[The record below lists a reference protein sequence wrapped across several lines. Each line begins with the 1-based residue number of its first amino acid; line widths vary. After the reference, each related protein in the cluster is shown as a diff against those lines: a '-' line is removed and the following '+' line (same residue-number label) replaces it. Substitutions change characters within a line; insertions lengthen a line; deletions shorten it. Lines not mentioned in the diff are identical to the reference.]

1 MIRRVASA
9 SLLALGF
16 LVMLPA
22 TTFAQTIA
30 GVVRDTTGAVMPGVT
45 VEAASPALI
54 EKVRAAVTD
63 GEGQYKIVN
72 LVPGTYTVTF
82 TLPGFST
89 VKRDGIDLSAGFTA
103 SVNAELRVG
112 ALEETITVSGQAPT
126 VDVQNT
132 RQQTVMNLDVIDSI
146 PTGMTAQN
154 FAVLVPGVIAATA
167 GSGLTAQDVGGSVG
181 DKQVALIVHGSRSQE
196 MPLLYDGMRYNNMN
210 ATSGGSHV
218 IWTANTG
225 AVQEYTVEV
234 GSLSAEADVSGVRQ
248 NMIPKQGGNLFQ
260 GSVYGSYTNDRLA
273 STSNVSNPG
282 LVTVDK
288 KIWDLNPT
296 FGGPIKADKLWYFA
310 AYRYW
315 GNEERPPGAYY
326 NLNGPTAVTYT
337 PDLSRPA
344 SNKSWNQSEDIRF
357 TAQVT
362 PRNKVSIMAD
372 DLQRCTCHWFLAS
385 NVTPEASAVLKTY
398 PNLLAQVT
406 WNAPVT
412 NKFLLDAGTTIH
424 PESWSLWPQPGIPW
438 DTFPV
443 VEQTTNTSM
452 VARTSY
458 TRHRSNTY
466 NSKFNASYVTGSH
479 AFKVGLQEMNGWR
492 TMYNEALGTGTT
504 LRLLNGQP
512 NLLTEYAYPQFTTAS
527 LKYYIGL
534 FAQDQ
539 WSIKRVTLN
548 MGVRLDALNAYVR
561 AQSYPAVPTVPIAR
575 SFGAVNDVPNWKD
588 ISPRLG
594 LAYDLVGNGKTAIKV
609 NVGRFVQGVTTAF
622 ADLNNPALTSVNSA
636 TRTWSDPSGTF
647 DPRKDCDLTNV
658 NANGSC
664 GAMSNL
670 NFGKNAATTTYD
682 PNLLNGWGKRPNDW
696 EVQTSIQHELISGL
710 SVSATYTRHWWG
722 NFLVNKNL
730 SVSPSD
736 YSPFYVTVPNNQRL
750 PNPGEQ
756 LGPFYDIN
764 PDKFGRVNNYV
775 TFARN
780 YGNVTDVYNGIDVN
794 LNARVA
800 HGIVV
805 QGGFSTGH
813 EVFDNCDVVG
823 KVDNAVGG
831 PLDIERSGIG
841 TPQITNINGLA
852 SPSPLFCHIDPP
864 FQTQVKL
871 LASVPLTWG
880 IAASAA
886 FQSAP
891 GPQITATYVVTSA
904 QIAPSLG
911 RSLAAGPTATTTVQL
926 IAPGTT
932 YGDRLNQLDGRLS
945 KTFKVGGVRAQA
957 MFDLYNLFNAGPVL
971 VLNNT
976 YGTAWKTPTAI
987 LPGRLAKFGVRV
999 DF

>member
-1 MIRRVASA
+1 
-9 SLLALGF
+9 
-16 LVMLPA
+16 
-22 TTFAQTIA
+22 
-30 GVVRDTTGAVMPGVT
+30 MPGVT
-45 VEAASPALI
+45 VEASSPALL

-72 LVPGTYTVTF
+72 LVPGTYSVTF
-82 TLPGFST
+82 TLTGFST

-112 ALEETITVSGQAPT
+112 ALAETITVSGQAPT

-154 FAVLVPGVIAATA
+154 FAVLVPGVIAAVA

-210 ATSGGSHV
+210 ATAGGSHV

-234 GSLSAEADVSGVRQ
+234 GALSAEADVSGVRQ
-248 NMIPKQGGNLFQ
+248 NMIPKQGGNAFH
-260 GSVYGSYTNDRLA
+260 SSIYGNYTNDSLA
-273 STSNVSNPG
+273 STSNVSTPG
-282 LVTVDK
+282 LVTVDT
-288 KIWDLNPT
+288 KIWDFNPT
-296 FGGPIKADKLWYFA
+296 FGGPLQVDRLWFFG

-315 GNEERPPGAYY
+315 GNDERPPGAYY
-326 NLNGPTAVTYT
+326 NLNGPTAVTYK
-337 PDLSRPA
+337 PDLNRPVI
-344 SNKSWNQSEDIRF
+344 NENWNQSEDFRV

-362 PRNKVSIMAD
+362 PRNKISIMAD
-372 DLQRCTCHWFLAS
+372 DLERCTCHWFAAS

-398 PNLLAQVT
+398 PNLLTQVT
-406 WNAPVT
+406 WSAPVT
-412 NKFLLDAGTTIH
+412 NRFLLDAGTTVH
-424 PESWSLWPQPGIPW
+424 PESWSLWPQPDIPW
-438 DTFPV
+438 YTYPV
-443 VEQTTNTSM
+443 VELTTNISM

-466 NSKFNASYVTGSH
+466 NSRINASYVTGSH
-479 AFKVGLQEMNGWR
+479 AFKVGFQEMSGWR

-504 LRLLNGQP
+504 LRLFNGQA
-512 NLLTEYAYPQFTTAS
+512 NSLTEYAYPQFTTVN

-539 WSIKRVTLN
+539 WTIKRMTLN
-548 MGVRLDALNAYVR
+548 MGLRVDAMNAYVP
-561 AQSYPAVPTVPIAR
+561 AQTYPAVPTVPVAR
-575 SFGAVNDVPNWKD
+575 SFGVVNDVPNWKD

-594 LAYDLVGNGKTAIKV
+594 GAYDLFGTGKTAIKA
-609 NVGRFVQGVTTAF
+609 NLGRFVQGVTTGF
-622 ADLNNPALTSVNSA
+622 ADLNNPALTSVNTA
-636 TRTWSDPSGTF
+636 TRTWSDPSGTL
-647 DPRKDCDLTNV
+647 DPRRDCDLTNV

-670 NFGKNAATTTYD
+670 NFGRNVATTTYD
-682 PNLLNGWGKRPNDW
+682 PALLNGWGKRPYDW
-696 EVQTSIQHELISGL
+696 EVQASIQHELRSGL
-710 SVSATYTRHWWG
+710 SLSATYTRHWWG

-736 YSPFYVTVPNNQRL
+736 YSPFYITVPNDPRL
-750 PNPGEQ
+750 PNAGQP

-764 PDKFGRVNNYV
+764 PNKFGQVNNFV

-780 YGNVTDVYNGIDVN
+780 YGTVTDVYSGVDVN
-794 LNARVA
+794 VNAHLA
-800 HGIVV
+800 HGILV

-813 EVFDNCDVVG
+813 EVFDNCDVIG

-831 PLDIERSGIG
+831 PVDIERSGIG
-841 TPQITNINGLA
+841 TPQIANINGLA
-852 SPSPLFCHIDPP
+852 SPSPLYCHIDPP

-871 LASVPLTWG
+871 LASVPVGWG
-880 IAASAA
+880 ITASGA

-891 GPQITATYVVTSA
+891 GPQITASYVVTNA
-904 QIAPSLG
+904 QVAPSLG
-911 RSLAAGPTATTTVQL
+911 RNLAAGPTATATVQL
-926 IAPGTT
+926 LAPGTA
-932 YGDRLNQLDGRLS
+932 YGDRLNQLDGRLA
-945 KTFKVGGVRAQA
+945 KTFKFGRSSIQA
-957 MFDLYNLFNAGPVL
+957 MFDLYNLFNVGPVL
-971 VLNNT
+971 VLNPT
-976 YGTAWKTPTAI
+976 YGAAWQTPTAL